1 MMSKRSTWQPRP
13 RDGATRTMA
22 IALLAVVG
30 LAGMGLGFAADR
42 LALHHDRAGARRFG
56 GPADGPGRSMRYG
69 GPGMRDGRHGGDGMR
84 ERLARELDLTPEQQR
99 RVDSIMTQQT
109 RDFRRIR
116 EEMQPRFDALLQR
129 AQAGLDSVLTP
140 EQRARLQSLR
150 ARQAFGARD
159 SFGGREMR
167 GPPPPFP

>member
-1 MMSKRSTWQPRP
+1 MMSKDSTWKSR
-13 RDGATRTMA
+13 RGSSRAMA

-42 LALHHDRAGARRFG
+42 LALHHERGGRRFG
-56 GPADGPGRSMRYG
+56 ER
-69 GPGMRDGRHGGDGMR
+69 GMRDGARGPWDAGRGARDAHRGGEGMR
-84 ERLARELDLTPEQQR
+84 DRLARELDLTPDQQR
-99 RVDSIMTQQT
+99 RVDSIMSQQT

-116 EEMQPRFDALLQR
+116 EAMQPRFDSLLQR

-140 EQRARLQSLR
+140 TQRARLQSLR

-159 SFGGREMR
+159 SFGSREMR

>member
-1 MMSKRSTWQPRP
+1 MMSKDSRSRS
-13 RDGATRTMA
+13 RRGSARAMA

-30 LAGMGLGFAADR
+30 LAGIGLGFAADR
-42 LALHHDRAGARRFG
+42 LALHHERGGGRRFG
-56 GPADGPGRSMRYG
+56 PGDGGGRGMWDAGR
-69 GPGMRDGRHGGDGMR
+69 GMRDGRRGGEGMR
-84 ERLARELDLTPEQQR
+84 DRLARELDLTPDQQR
-99 RVDSIMTQQT
+99 RVDSIMGQQT

-116 EEMQPRFDALLQR
+116 EEMQPRFDSLLQR

-140 EQRARLQSLR
+140 AQRARLQSLR

>member
-1 MMSKRSTWQPRP
+1 MMSKDSTSRRRS
-13 RDGATRTMA
+13 ATTRAMA

-30 LAGMGLGFAADR
+30 LAGMGLGFSADR
-42 LALHHDRAGARRFG
+42 LALHHERSGRHFG
-56 GPADGPGRSMRYG
+56 SGDGRGMRDGGR
-69 GPGMRDGRHGGDGMR
+69 GMRDGRHGGEGMR
-84 ERLARELDLTPEQQR
+84 ERLAHELDLTPEQQR

-116 EEMQPRFDALLQR
+116 EEMQPRFDSLLQR

-140 EQRARLQSLR
+140 AQRARLQSLR
-150 ARQAFGARD
+150 EREAFGARE

>member
-1 MMSKRSTWQPRP
+1 
-13 RDGATRTMA
+13 MA

-30 LAGMGLGFAADR
+30 LAGVGLGFAADR
-42 LALHHDRAGARRFG
+42 LALHREHGGRRFG
-56 GPADGPGRSMRYG
+56 PGDGAGRGMWDG
-69 GPGMRDGRHGGDGMR
+69 GRGMREGRRGGEGMR
-84 ERLARELDLTPEQQR
+84 ERLARALDLTPDQQR

-116 EEMQPRFDALLQR
+116 AEMQPRFDSLLQR

-140 EQRARLQSLR
+140 AQRARLQSLR
-150 ARQAFGARD
+150 AREAFGARD

>member
-1 MMSKRSTWQPRP
+1 MWGVRP
-13 RDGATRTMA
+13 RAGSTRAMA

-30 LAGMGLGFAADR
+30 LAGIGLGFAADR
-42 LALHHDRAGARRFG
+42 LALHHERGGRRFG
-56 GPADGPGRSMRYG
+56 PGDGAGRVMWDG
-69 GPGMRDGRHGGDGMR
+69 GRGMRDGRHGGEGMR
-84 ERLARELDLTPEQQR
+84 ERLARALDLTPDQQR
-99 RVDSIMTQQT
+99 RVDSIMSQQT

-116 EEMQPRFDALLQR
+116 EEMQPRFDSLLLR

-140 EQRARLQSLR
+140 AQRVRLQSLR
-150 ARQAFGARD
+150 AREAFGARD

>member
-1 MMSKRSTWQPRP
+1 MWRRRP
-13 RDGATRTMA
+13 RAGATRAMA

-42 LALHHDRAGARRFG
+42 LALHHERGGGRRFG
-56 GPADGPGRSMRYG
+56 PPDGAGRGMWDG
-69 GPGMRDGRHGGDGMR
+69 GRGMRDGRHGGEGMR
-84 ERLARELDLTPEQQR
+84 ERLARALDLTPEQQR
-99 RVDSIMTQQT
+99 RVDSIMTQQA

-116 EEMQPRFDALLQR
+116 EEMQPRFDSLLER

-140 EQRARLQSLR
+140 AQRAQLRSLR
-150 ARQAFGARD
+150 AREAFGARD

>member
-1 MMSKRSTWQPRP
+1 MMSRRSTWQARP
-13 RDGATRTMA
+13 RDGATRAMA

-42 LALHHDRAGARRFG
+42 LALHHDRGGGRRFG
-56 GPADGPGRSMRYG
+56 PGDGPGR
-69 GPGMRDGRHGGDGMR
+69 GMRDGGRGMREGRRDGMR
-84 ERLARELDLTPEQQR
+84 ERLARELDLTPDQQR

-140 EQRARLQSLR
+140 EQRTRLQSLR

-159 SFGGREMR
+159 SFGSREMR

>member
-1 MMSKRSTWQPRP
+1 MMRKHSSPRP
-13 RDGATRTMA
+13 RAGSTRAMA

-30 LAGMGLGFAADR
+30 LAGIGLGFAADR
-42 LALHHDRAGARRFG
+42 LALHHEPGGGRRFG
-56 GPADGPGRSMRYG
+56 ER
-69 GPGMRDGRHGGDGMR
+69 GMRDAGRGAWEAGRGPRDGRRGGEGMR
-84 ERLARELDLTPEQQR
+84 ERLARELDLTPDQQR
-99 RVDSIMTQQT
+99 RVDSIMTRQT

-116 EEMQPRFDALLQR
+116 EEMQPRFDSLLER

-140 EQRARLQSLR
+140 AQRTRLQSLR
-150 ARQAFGARD
+150 AREAFGARD

>member
-1 MMSKRSTWQPRP
+1 MRQRRP
-13 RDGATRTMA
+13 RSGATRAMA

-42 LALHHDRAGARRFG
+42 LALHHERGGGRRFG
-56 GPADGPGRSMRYG
+56 PGDGAGRGMWDAGR
-69 GPGMRDGRHGGDGMR
+69 GMRDGRRGGDGMR
-84 ERLARELDLTPEQQR
+84 ERLARALDLTPEQQR
-99 RVDSIMTQQT
+99 RVDSIMTQQA

-116 EEMQPRFDALLQR
+116 EEMQPRFDSLLQR

-140 EQRARLQSLR
+140 AQRAQLRSLR
-150 ARQAFGARD
+150 AREAFGARD

>member
-1 MMSKRSTWQPRP
+1 
-13 RDGATRTMA
+13 MA

-42 LALHHDRAGARRFG
+42 LALHHDRGAGRRFG
-56 GPADGPGRSMRYG
+56 PGDGPGR
-69 GPGMRDGRHGGDGMR
+69 GMRDGGRGMREGRRGGEGMR

-140 EQRARLQSLR
+140 EQRSRLRSLR
-150 ARQAFGARD
+150 AREAFGARD

>member
-1 MMSKRSTWQPRP
+1 
-13 RDGATRTMA
+13 MA
-22 IALLAVVG
+22 IALLVVVG

-42 LALHHDRAGARRFG
+42 LALHHARG
-56 GPADGPGRSMRYG
+56 GGRR
-69 GPGMRDGRHGGDGMR
+69 GMRDAGRGPWDGRRGGDGMR
-84 ERLARELDLTPEQQR
+84 ERLARELDLTPDQQR
-99 RVDSIMTQQT
+99 RVDSIMGQQT

-116 EEMQPRFDALLQR
+116 EEMQPRFDSLLQR

-140 EQRARLQSLR
+140 DQRARLRSLR
-150 ARQAFGARD
+150 AREAFGARD

>member
-1 MMSKRSTWQPRP
+1 
-13 RDGATRTMA
+13 MA

-42 LALHHDRAGARRFG
+42 LALHHDRGAGRRFG
-56 GPADGPGRSMRYG
+56 PGDGPGRGTWDVGR
-69 GPGMRDGRHGGDGMR
+69 GMREGRRGGDGMR
-84 ERLARELDLTPEQQR
+84 ERLARELDLTPDQQR

-129 AQAGLDSVLTP
+129 AQTGLDSVLTP
-140 EQRARLQSLR
+140 AQRARLQSLR

>member
-1 MMSKRSTWQPRP
+1 MMSKDSTWKSRSGSS
-13 RDGATRTMA
+13 RAMA

-30 LAGMGLGFAADR
+30 LAGIGLGFAADR
-42 LALHHDRAGARRFG
+42 LALHHERGGGRRFG
-56 GPADGPGRSMRYG
+56 AGDGAGRGMWDAGRGLRDGRRG
-69 GPGMRDGRHGGDGMR
+69 GEGMRDRF
-84 ERLARELDLTPEQQR
+84 ARELDLTPEQQR
-99 RVDSIMTQQT
+99 RVDSIMSQQT

-116 EEMQPRFDALLQR
+116 AEMQPRFDSLLQR

-140 EQRARLQSLR
+140 AQRARLQSLR

-167 GPPPPFP
+167 GPPPAFP

>member
-1 MMSKRSTWQPRP
+1 MGKPSARAGSTR
-13 RDGATRTMA
+13 AMA

-30 LAGMGLGFAADR
+30 LAGIGLGFAADR
-42 LALHHDRAGARRFG
+42 LALHHARDGGGGRRFG
-56 GPADGPGRSMRYG
+56 PG
-69 GPGMRDGRHGGDGMR
+69 GPGFGGPDARRGREGRDGRRGGDGMR
-84 ERLARELDLTPEQQR
+84 ERLARALDLTPDQQR

-109 RDFRRIR
+109 RDFRHIR
-116 EEMQPRFDALLQR
+116 EEMQPRFDSLLQR

-140 EQRARLQSLR
+140 AQRARLQSLR
-150 ARQAFGARD
+150 AREAFGARD

>member
-1 MMSKRSTWQPRP
+1 MSRRSTWQPRP
-13 RDGATRTMA
+13 RDGATRAMA

-42 LALHHDRAGARRFG
+42 LALHHDRGAGRRFG
-56 GPADGPGRSMRYG
+56 PGDGPGR
-69 GPGMRDGRHGGDGMR
+69 GMRDGGRGMREGRRGGEGMR

-140 EQRARLQSLR
+140 EQRSRLRSLR
-150 ARQAFGARD
+150 AREAFGARD

-167 GPPPPFP
+167 GPPAPFP